1 MREGTCQV
9 EQANEEK
16 RKGELLKIAWKHAK
30 KKKRTVILRWFP
42 DGSE

>member
-16 RKGELLKIAWKHAK
+16 RKGELLKIAWKQLK
-30 KKKRTVILRWFP
+30 I
-42 DGSE
+42 E